1 MNPNHGP
8 SIDPSREKRL
18 LAALRKQPQLF
29 ERIEAIAALS
39 EAQHPDSLT
48 ADQVEELL
56 VEELRKLGNQTME
69 HWAVETEERL
79 AQQLQ
84 AATSGARL
92 RKKNS

>member
-18 LAALRKQPQLF
+18 LAALRNHPQLF

-39 EAQHPDSLT
+39 QAQHPAPLT

-69 HWAVETEERL
+69 HWAIETEERL

-84 AATSGARL
+84 DGTDGARL
-92 RKKNS
+92 RKKNF

>member
-1 MNPNHGP
+1 MHPNHGP

-18 LAALRKQPQLF
+18 LAALRNHPQLF
-29 ERIEAIAALS
+29 ERFEAIAALS
-39 EAQHPDSLT
+39 HSQHAEPLN

-69 HWAVETEERL
+69 HWAIETEERL

-84 AATSGARL
+84 AGTPGARL